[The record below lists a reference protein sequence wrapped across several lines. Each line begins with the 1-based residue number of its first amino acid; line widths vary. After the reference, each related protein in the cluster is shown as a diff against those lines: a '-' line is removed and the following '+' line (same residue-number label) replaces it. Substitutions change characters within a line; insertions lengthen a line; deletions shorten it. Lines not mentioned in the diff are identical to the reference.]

1 MPIPLREIAVVS
13 NSFHVKPLLPLLR
26 KHERYH
32 VLALTQNEVT
42 LWDGNTERIAPLGTK
57 DVPGSKKEA
66 LGEEINTSVQSLS
79 HHGPGPGGAVH
90 GSGTPADQGKD
101 ELRRFFREVDKRVED
116 RHSKPTGRPLILAAV
131 DYYHPLFRE
140 VSKNPRLLDKG
151 IVHDPKSMSAD
162 ELRLAALEIVGPLR
176 EEGIAEALDEY
187 GRARA
192 HAQGSD
198 DVHAV
203 GSAAAAGRVKHLF
216 LEEARRIWGRV
227 DRISPEAPVPVVD
240 WPRPSGSERARPSA
254 TGDGTRPGPAS
265 SARAAPVR

>member
-1 MPIPLREIAVVS
+1 MNTGSPRGEDAGRAVADMTVAAKDPGKGHFWVS
-13 NSFHVKPLLPLLR
+13 MISSCKSYLDMFSCF
-26 KHERYH
+26 
-32 VLALTQNEVT
+32 AS
-42 LWDGNTERIAPLGTK
+42 APLGF
-57 DVPGSKKEA
+57 
-66 LGEEINTSVQSLS
+66 NTSVQSLS